1 MNTNKKTARLLLSL
15 AAAAILSAC
24 SSAQQA
30 AAPVVSGTN
39 TGGYGYN
46 NGTVT
51 TPYGTVNTSTTGN
64 YGYNNGTVTTPYGT
78 VNTSTTGNYGYNNG
92 AVTTP
97 YGTVGTATDTANNPY
112 NTAPYTPVATNTSTT
127 PYTPAATITPTA
139 APYTPAAS
147 TAPTYTPP
155 ASTGRTFVPNYSPV
169 DKNASTHR
177 VQAGDT
183 VYNISKRYGISQE
196 QLMQWNNLSG
206 TTLSVGQT
214 LRVKPVGS
222 SSRTNAAPV
231 TAAKTGT
238 GSQHKVV
245 AGDTVYNISK
255 RYGISQEQLR
265 QWNNLNGNNIQLGQV
280 LRVSQSGRATSTA
293 TIAAA
298 AAPYVPAK
306 QPAPVAATTTN
317 TAATTTT
324 ATTPAVV
331 ATPAPVVASVRTQ
344 TKDGIVWQ
352 SPLPNGSITQE
363 FGTNRGMLIDGKGAN
378 AVAVADGQV
387 IHIGALRNYG
397 NLLIV
402 QHSDQYLTAYAQ
414 IASALV
420 QNGQKVVRGQ
430 PVATLGSN
438 KLLFEVRSDGK
449 AVNPTTYIPF

>member
-1 MNTNKKTARLLLSL
+1 MNTNKKTACLLLSL
-15 AAAAILSAC
+15 VAAAILSAC

-30 AAPVVSGTN
+30 PAPVVSGTN
-39 TGGYGYN
+39 TGGYGYD

-51 TPYGTVNTSTTGN
+51 TPYGTVNT
-64 YGYNNGTVTTPYGT
+64 PYGT
-78 VNTSTTGNYGYNNG
+78 TGS
-92 AVTTP
+92 P
-97 YGTVGTATDTANNPY
+97 TDTANNPY
-112 NTAPYTPVATNTSTT
+112 NTAPYASEATTTPSATPYTPVATT
-127 PYTPAATITPTA
+127 TPTA
-139 APYTPAAS
+139 APYTPATG
-147 TAPTYTPP
+147 TAYTPT
-155 ASTGRTFVPNYSPV
+155 ASTGSTFIPNYSPV

-206 TTLSVGQT
+206 TTLSIGQT

-298 AAPYVPAK
+298 APYVPAK

-378 AVAVADGQV
+378 AVAAADGQV

>member
-46 NGTVT
+46 NGM
-51 TPYGTVNTSTTGN
+51 
-64 YGYNNGTVTTPYGT
+64 VTTPYGT

-97 YGTVGTATDTANNPY
+97 YGTVGTATNTANNPY

-127 PYTPAATITPTA
+127 PYTPAATTTLTA
-139 APYTPAAS
+139 APYTPVAS

-206 TTLSVGQT
+206 TTLSIGQT

-298 AAPYVPAK
+298 APYVPAK

-378 AVAVADGQV
+378 AVAAADGQV

>member
-39 TGGYGYN
+39 TGGYGYD
-46 NGTVT
+46 NGTVA
-51 TPYGTVNTSTTGN
+51 TPYGTVNTSA
-64 YGYNNGTVTTPYGT
+64 
-78 VNTSTTGNYGYNNG
+78 TGNYGYNNG

-97 YGTVGTATDTANNPY
+97 YGTVGTTTNTANNPY

-127 PYTPAATITPTA
+127 PYTPAATTTLTA
-139 APYTPAAS
+139 APYTPVAS

-206 TTLSVGQT
+206 TTLSIGQT

-293 TIAAA
+293 TTAAV
-298 AAPYVPAK
+298 APYVPAK

>member
-1 MNTNKKTARLLLSL
+1 MNTNKKTACLLLSL
-15 AAAAILSAC
+15 VAAAILSAC

-30 AAPVVSGTN
+30 PAPVVSGTN
-39 TGGYGYN
+39 TGGYGYD

-51 TPYGTVNTSTTGN
+51 TPYGTVNT
-64 YGYNNGTVTTPYGT
+64 PYGT
-78 VNTSTTGNYGYNNG
+78 TGS
-92 AVTTP
+92 P
-97 YGTVGTATDTANNPY
+97 TDTANNPY
-112 NTAPYTPVATNTSTT
+112 NTAPYASAATTTPSAT
-127 PYTPAATITPTA
+127 PYTPAATTTPTA
-139 APYTPAAS
+139 APYTPATG
-147 TAPTYTPP
+147 TAYTPI
-155 ASTGRTFVPNYSPV
+155 ASTGSTFIPNYSPV

-206 TTLSVGQT
+206 TTLSIGQT

-293 TIAAA
+293 TTAA

-306 QPAPVAATTTN
+306 QPAPAAVTTTN
-317 TAATTTT
+317 TAAATTT

-331 ATPAPVVASVRTQ
+331 ATPTPVVASVRTQ

-352 SPLPNGSITQE
+352 SPLPNGSVTQE

-378 AVAVADGQV
+378 AVAAADGQV

-402 QHSDQYLTAYAQ
+402 QHSDQHLTAYAQ

>member
-46 NGTVT
+46 NGM
-51 TPYGTVNTSTTGN
+51 
-64 YGYNNGTVTTPYGT
+64 VTTPYGT

-112 NTAPYTPVATNTSTT
+112 NTAPYTPVATTTPSAT
-127 PYTPAATITPTA
+127 PYTPAATTTPTA

-222 SSRTNAAPV
+222 SSRINAAPV

-280 LRVSQSGRATSTA
+280 LRVSQSGRATSIA
-293 TIAAA
+293 TTAA

-306 QPAPVAATTTN
+306 QPAPVAATTIN

-331 ATPAPVVASVRTQ
+331 ATPAPVVVSVRTQ

>member
-39 TGGYGYN
+39 TGG
-46 NGTVT
+46 
-51 TPYGTVNTSTTGN
+51 